1 MRLLLL
7 ALGLTSTASLAQ
19 PSATVVS
26 NGQLPACF
34 ESVQMR
40 ELYPRMK
47 IKNACGFAGR
57 GALVLEGGAIGLD
70 QRQQLMQDNRLCF
83 LWRPSSRLN
92 IRISRSAVLG
102 QQVQAFR
109 HAGGA
114 KGLPRRQW
122 SQCPSLQVVEP
133 GPSSDGRPVASFECL
148 QPPLMA

>member
-47 IKNACGFAGR
+47 IKNACGFAVE
-57 GALVLEGGAIGLD
+57 VLWCWKAVPSGWINDNNSCKTTGFVSSGVLAPDSTYEFPDRPYLD
-70 QRQQLMQDNRLCF
+70 SKF
-83 LWRPSSRLN
+83 KPSAMLE
-92 IRISRSAVLG
+92 
-102 QQVQAFR
+102 VQKVCR
-109 HAGGA
+109 VGN
-114 KGLPRRQW
+114 
-122 SQCPSLQVVEP
+122 
-133 GPSSDGRPVASFECL
+133 GPNAQACK
-148 QPPLMA
+148 